1 MKIRFK
7 RKTKLYPSSIPK
19 RAQLQERSSKRT
31 GWQPPNLPVEEALLL
46 LWRPAAYSWSWHRV
60 KVPPALGSGALKKFT
75 FVQVESIHRNFSL
88 MSFWILKY
96 FLSKHGKTEN
106 TSFSPHRWCFS
117 PSWYFGD
124 CSLAAHF
131 QNPREGFAGMISPL
145 DTGPRLLLWVA
156 LSTLKIHMLVLGG
169 GAFEMWLDHEGGGL
183 MNGILNF
190 L

>member
-1 MKIRFK
+1 MRSILPQWKSDLKEK
-7 RKTKLYPSSIPK
+7 RNYILPQFL
-19 RAQLQERSSKRT
+19 RGLSSKK
-31 GWQPPNLPVEEALLL
+31 GAANVQDGNLPVEEALLL

-156 LSTLKIHMLVLGG
+156 LSTLKIHMLKS
-169 GAFEMWLDHEGGGL
+169 
-183 MNGILNF
+183 
-190 L
+190 